1 MSAWQFRIDRGGTF
15 TDIVARDPAGRL
27 STLKLLSE
35 NPERYKDAAVAGI
48 RKCLGLAEGAPILPG
63 LIEAV
68 KMGTT
73 VATNALLERKGERVL
88 LLVNRGFADLLRIGN
103 QARPRLFDLDV
114 RLPELLHE
122 RAVEIGGRVAVDGT
136 ELEALDE
143 AGARDALRAA
153 YQEGLRA
160 VAILMMHAWAY
171 PAHEE
176 RLGAIAREVG
186 FTQISLSHRAS
197 PLPRIVP
204 RGDTTVVDAYLS
216 PILRRYVDQVAGEL
230 PGVRLYFM
238 QSSGGLTEAGHFQGK
253 DAILSG
259 PAGGIV
265 GAIFG
270 VLLGAPTLRLRGDYL
285 AIVTLGFG
293 EIVPITLMNAD
304 KFTDGV
310 NGIGGID
317 KPSIPGILQFTL
329 INPWPMYGL
338 VVVLF
343 TLIMIMIYR
352 LEDSRL
358 GRTWDAIREDEL
370 AAESSGVNTVIAKLQ
385 AFAVGASI
393 AGIVGVVNAAKIT
406 IVTPDQFRFAVSI
419 SALAAV
425 VLGGMG
431 NTIGVAT
438 GAFIIYLFQ
447 SILLKQL
454 NTLVENFNIPIL
466 NQVDFLEFQYVL
478 YGIVLVLMML
488 KRPQGIFP
496 ARRRLRE
503 FAPLKIGKGGLK

>member
-1 MSAWQFRIDRGGTF
+1 MSRIVDAVNAPFAPVRAYFRKHRSFGIFVG
-15 TDIVARDPAGRL
+15 VV
-27 STLKLLSE
+27 LLS
-35 NPERYKDAAVAGI
+35 VALPLLTRVPPFDGI
-48 RKCLGLAEGAPILPG
+48 QS
-63 LIEAV
+63 
-68 KMGTT
+68 
-73 VATNALLERKGERVL
+73 TNAW
-88 LLVNRGFADLLRIGN
+88 VNAFTTAAIYAMLAMGLNVVIGFAGLLDLGYAAFFAL
-103 QARPRLFDLDV
+103 
-114 RLPELLHE
+114 
-122 RAVEIGGRVAVDGT
+122 GGYT
-136 ELEALDE
+136 YAL
-143 AGARDALRAA
+143 A
-153 YQEGLRA
+153 
-160 VAILMMHAWAY
+160 
-171 PAHEE
+171 
-176 RLGAIAREVG
+176 
-186 FTQISLSHRAS
+186 AS
-197 PLPRIVP
+197 PFSGIHLPFWP
-204 RGDTTVVDAYLS
+204 ML
-216 PILRRYVDQVAGEL
+216 L
-230 PGVRLYFM
+230 
-238 QSSGGLTEAGHFQGK
+238 
-253 DAILSG
+253 
-259 PAGGIV
+259 AGGIV

-329 INPWPMYGL
+329 TNPWPMYGL

-454 NTLVENFNIPIL
+454 NTLVENFNIPVL
-466 NQVDFLEFQYVL
+466 NQIDFLEFQYVL

-496 ARRRLRE
+496 ARRRMRE

>member
-1 MSAWQFRIDRGGTF
+1 MSALLARFAPWRARSNAYFAQHRSLGVV
-15 TDIVARDPAGRL
+15 VAVVAIGVLLP
-27 STLKLLSE
+27 LLSRIPPFGDLQSM
-35 NPERYKDAAVAGI
+35 NAWVNAFTTAAIYAM
-48 RKCLGLAEGAPILPG
+48 LAMGLNVVI
-63 LIEAV
+63 
-68 KMGTT
+68 
-73 VATNALLERKGERVL
+73 
-88 LLVNRGFADLLRIGN
+88 GFAGLLDLGYAAFFAL
-103 QARPRLFDLDV
+103 
-114 RLPELLHE
+114 
-122 RAVEIGGRVAVDGT
+122 GGYTYAFV
-136 ELEALDE
+136 
-143 AGARDALRAA
+143 
-153 YQEGLRA
+153 
-160 VAILMMHAWAY
+160 
-171 PAHEE
+171 
-176 RLGAIAREVG
+176 
-186 FTQISLSHRAS
+186 AS
-197 PLPRIVP
+197 PFTGVHLPFWP
-204 RGDTTVVDAYLS
+204 ML
-216 PILRRYVDQVAGEL
+216 L
-230 PGVRLYFM
+230 
-238 QSSGGLTEAGHFQGK
+238 
-253 DAILSG
+253 
-259 PAGGIV
+259 AGGVV

-317 KPSIPGILQFTL
+317 KPNIPGILQFTL
-329 INPWPMYGL
+329 TNPWPMYGL
-338 VVVLF
+338 VITLF
-343 TLIMIMIYR
+343 ALIMIMIYR

-454 NTLVENFNIPIL
+454 NTLVENLNIPVL
-466 NQVDFLEFQYVL
+466 NQIDFLEFQYVL

-496 ARRRLRE
+496 AHRRMRE
-503 FAPLKIGKGGLK
+503 FGPLKSAKRGSK

>member
-1 MSAWQFRIDRGGTF
+1 MSRFIDAVNAPFGPVRAYFRKHRSFGIFVG
-15 TDIVARDPAGRL
+15 VA
-27 STLKLLSE
+27 LLSIAL
-35 NPERYKDAAVAGI
+35 PLLTRVPPFDGI
-48 RKCLGLAEGAPILPG
+48 QS
-63 LIEAV
+63 
-68 KMGTT
+68 
-73 VATNALLERKGERVL
+73 TNAW
-88 LLVNRGFADLLRIGN
+88 VNAFTTAAIYAMLAMGLNVVIGFAGLLDLGYAAFFAL
-103 QARPRLFDLDV
+103 
-114 RLPELLHE
+114 
-122 RAVEIGGRVAVDGT
+122 GGYT
-136 ELEALDE
+136 YAL
-143 AGARDALRAA
+143 A
-153 YQEGLRA
+153 
-160 VAILMMHAWAY
+160 
-171 PAHEE
+171 
-176 RLGAIAREVG
+176 
-186 FTQISLSHRAS
+186 AS
-197 PLPRIVP
+197 PFSGIHLPFWP
-204 RGDTTVVDAYLS
+204 ML
-216 PILRRYVDQVAGEL
+216 L
-230 PGVRLYFM
+230 
-238 QSSGGLTEAGHFQGK
+238 
-253 DAILSG
+253 
-259 PAGGIV
+259 AGGIV

-317 KPSIPGILQFTL
+317 KPSIPGILEFTL

-338 VVVLF
+338 VIVLF

-352 LEDSRL
+352 IEDSRL

-466 NQVDFLEFQYVL
+466 NQIDFLEFQYVL

-496 ARRRLRE
+496 ARRRVRE